1 MLKGTSLVLYIAVV
15 RHPAHFSF
23 LRDAGRQQTCYS
35 ISLPPPYIASEIPM
49 DFSCF
54 QPHAGICGYMP
65 FDSYMQ
71 QNGRYELHPVDHH
84 PFEVIGDYTSATFN
98 DLGHQFFAEREN
110 KKPMFDHVSS
120 VGYRVGAQVPL
131 LTPKTEVS
139 NLMNGGLG
147 SYKAYEMNGRFLPRK
162 KTSLKKVNVVK
173 GQWTIAEDR

>member
-1 MLKGTSLVLYIAVV
+1 
-15 RHPAHFSF
+15 
-23 LRDAGRQQTCYS
+23 
-35 ISLPPPYIASEIPM
+35 M

-54 QPHAGICGYMP
+54 QPHTGICSYLP
-65 FDSYMQ
+65 FDPYMQ

-84 PFEVIGDYTSATFN
+84 PFEVIGDYTSVTFN

-110 KKPMFDHVSS
+110 KKPMFDHGSS
-120 VGYRVGAQVPL
+120 VCYRVGTQVPL